1 MFEKALVGSKKY
13 FTLIVILL
21 TIILISFFVYIYQL
35 KNGLII
41 TGMGRDVSWGLYI
54 SQFTYL
60 VGVAAAAL
68 MVVLPCYLHNYKLFA
83 RITVLG
89 EFMAVAAVVMCML
102 FIFIDLGRPGRVLN
116 VLLHPTPNSVMFW
129 DMVVL
134 SVYLLLNIITGWMV
148 LQYERNEVKPPL
160 WVKTLI
166 YIAIPWAPLI
176 HTVTAFLYAGLPGR
190 GYWLTAIMAPRFLA
204 SAFCAGPALLI
215 LLAFI
220 IKKTSRFDVGS
231 ESIQMLAKIATYA
244 LIANVFFFFCEL
256 FTVLY
261 SQIPEHLDLFKFLI
275 IGLEGQ
281 FQYVPLTWMSITF
294 MLLAIILFIVPK
306 YRKTKI
312 LLIIACLLTL
322 VGTWIDKGL
331 LLMVGGFVP
340 NPFGEIIIYWPTLF
354 ESIITMGVWSF
365 GALILVVLYKIAIA
379 VRCEIEL

>member
-261 SQIPEHLDLFKFLI
+261 SQIPEHLDHFKFLI
-275 IGLEGQ
+275 IGLEEQ

>member
-13 FTLIVILL
+13 YILISALL
-21 TIILISFFVYIYQL
+21 FIILISLVVYIYQL
-35 KNGLII
+35 KVGLII

-60 VGVAAAAL
+60 VGIAAAAL

-89 EFMAVAAVVMCML
+89 EFMAVAAVVMCIL
-102 FIFIDLGRPGRVLN
+102 FIFVDLGKPTRVLN
-116 VLLHPTPNSVMFW
+116 VLIHPTPNSVMFW
-129 DMVVL
+129 DMIVL

-148 LQYERNEVKPPL
+148 LQYEKNEVKPAR
-160 WVKTLI
+160 WVKVLI

-215 LLAFI
+215 LFALI
-220 IKKTSRFDVGS
+220 IRKFSKFDPK
-231 ESIQMLAKIATYA
+231 EEAIQTLAKIATYA

-256 FTVLY
+256 FTVIY
-261 SQIPEHLDLFKFLI
+261 SQIPEHLEHFKFLI
-275 IGLEGQ
+275 TGLDGN
-281 FQYVPLTWMSITF
+281 FQYVPLMWVSILV
-294 MLLAIILFIVPK
+294 MIIAIILLVIPMC
-306 YRKTKI
+306 RKNISVLTI
-312 LLIIACLLTL
+312 TCLLVL

-340 NPFGEIIIYWPTLF
+340 NPFGKIIIYWPTLP
-354 ESIITMGVWSF
+354 EIVITIGVWAF
-365 GALILVVLYKIAIA
+365 GALILVLLYKIAIS
-379 VRCEIEL
+379 VRREIEL

>member
-1 MFEKALVGSKKY
+1 MFEKALVGNKKY
-13 FTLIVILL
+13 FTLIAILL

-68 MVVLPCYLHNYKLFA
+68 MVVLPCYLHNYKQFA

-89 EFMAVAAVVMCML
+89 EFMAVSAVIMCML
-102 FIFIDLGRPGRVLN
+102 FIFIDLGRPDRVLN

-134 SVYLLLNIITGWMV
+134 SLYLLLNIVTGWMV

-220 IKKTSRFDVGS
+220 IKRTSKFDVGND
-231 ESIQMLAKIATYA
+231 SIQMLAKIATYA

-261 SQIPEHLDLFKFLI
+261 SQIPEHLDHFKFLI

-281 FQYVPLTWMSITF
+281 FQYVPLTWVSIIF
-294 MLLAIILFIVPK
+294 MLVAIILLIVPK
-306 YRKTKI
+306 YRKTKV
-312 LLIIACLLTL
+312 LLITACFLTL

-340 NPFGEIIIYWPTLF
+340 NPFGEIIIYWPTFF

-365 GALILVVLYKIAIA
+365 GVLILVILYKIAIA

>member
-1 MFEKALVGSKKY
+1 MLEKALMGNKKY
-13 FTLIVILL
+13 FTLIAILL
-21 TIILISFFVYIYQL
+21 TIILFSFFVYIYQL

-89 EFMAVAAVVMCML
+89 EFMAVSAVIMCML
-102 FIFIDLGRPGRVLN
+102 FIFIDLGRPDRVLN

-148 LQYERNEVKPPL
+148 LQYERNEVKPSL

-204 SAFCAGPALLI
+204 SAFCAGPVLLI

-220 IKKTSRFDVGS
+220 IKRISKFDVGND
-231 ESIQMLAKIATYA
+231 SIQMLAKIATYA

-261 SQIPEHLDLFKFLI
+261 SQIPEHLDHFKFLI

-281 FQYVPLTWMSITF
+281 FQYVPLAWVSIIF
-294 MLLAIILFIVPK
+294 MLLAIILLIVPK
-306 YRKTKI
+306 YRKTKV
-312 LLIIACLLTL
+312 LLITACLLTL

-365 GALILVVLYKIAIA
+365 GILILVILYKIAIA